1 MIRFSSACR
10 QLFGSVSVSVS
21 VSVPARTTPY
31 PSSMRLQ
38 NVDAQYQQQRNK
50 SSLSSENPWKVLG
63 VPQNSCDETVRTAF
77 MRLALRYHPDT
88 SNGDTGDDFAR
99 IREAFERI
107 RDKDNSRSGSN
118 HGKKQSWLTEEVFN
132 VFFEEHTGLRM
143 DAATRREVMISY
155 REGACKNAKTRTG
168 CLPPAWH
175 IAFIL
180 EEEGFFTKKLSCS
193 KNAIQGP
200 ILPQLC
206 SQTRRKRSF

>member
-10 QLFGSVSVSVS
+10 QLSVS
-21 VSVPARTTPY
+21 VSVPARSKPC
-31 PSSMRLQ
+31 PRSMRLQ
-38 NVDAQYQQQRNK
+38 NFDAQYQQQRNT

-63 VPQNSCDETVRTAF
+63 VPRNSCEETVRTAF

-107 RDKDNSRSGSN
+107 RDNARSGSN
-118 HGKKQSWLTEEVFN
+118 HGKNKSWLTEEVFN

-155 REGACKNAKTRTG
+155 REGAVQKCENENGVPSSCVAYSFYLGGRRIFHEEALLQQERNPSYDFAPIMFANAK
-168 CLPPAWH
+168 
-175 IAFIL
+175 
-180 EEEGFFTKKLSCS
+180 EEEFLNVNIS
-193 KNAIQGP
+193 
-200 ILPQLC
+200 
-206 SQTRRKRSF
+206 

>member
-10 QLFGSVSVSVS
+10 QLS
-21 VSVPARTTPY
+21 VSVPARSKPH
-31 PSSMRLQ
+31 PISMRLQ
-38 NVDAQYQQQRNK
+38 YQQQMNK

-63 VPQNSCDETVRTAF
+63 VPRNSCEETVRTAF

-88 SNGDTGDDFAR
+88 SNGDTSDDFAR

-107 RDKDNSRSGSN
+107 RDNARSVSE
-118 HGKKQSWLTEEVFN
+118 HGKNRSWLTEEVFN

-143 DAATRREVMISY
+143 DAATRREVMIAY
-155 REGACKNAKTRTG
+155 RDGACKDSRSRTRY
-168 CLPPAWH
+168 LPPAWH

-180 EEEGFFTKKLSCS
+180 EEEGFFTKKLPCS

-206 SQTRRKRSF
+206 SRRKRSF

>member
-1 MIRFSSACR
+1 MMRLSSACR
-10 QLFGSVSVSVS
+10 QLSVS
-21 VSVPARTTPY
+21 VSVPARSKPY
-31 PSSMRLQ
+31 PRSMRPQ
-38 NVDAQYQQQRNK
+38 NFDALYQQQRNT

-63 VPQNSCDETVRTAF
+63 VPRNSCEETVRTAF

-107 RDKDNSRSGSN
+107 RDNARSGSN
-118 HGKKQSWLTEEVFN
+118 HGKKKSWLTEEVFN

-155 REGACKNAKTRTG
+155 REGACKNARTRTG

-193 KNAIQGP
+193 KNAIQAT